1 MALLG
6 RQLKMPIVDWAYR
19 VQLNLHLL
27 NLHLLNL
34 HLLNVI

>member
-6 RQLKMPIVDWAYR
+6 RQLKMPIVDGHIA

-27 NLHLLNL
+27 NLHLLN
-34 HLLNVI
+34 VI